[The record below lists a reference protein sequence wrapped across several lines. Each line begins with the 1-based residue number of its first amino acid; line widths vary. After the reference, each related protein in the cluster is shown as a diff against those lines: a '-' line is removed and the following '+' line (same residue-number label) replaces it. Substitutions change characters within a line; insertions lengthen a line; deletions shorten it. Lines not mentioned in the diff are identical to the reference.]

1 MRNLSFLLPYKPN
14 PQSFRAM
21 KKIDILNFITNFR
34 KAPNDIKTHSQLLA
48 HLGATNE
55 DAVNNL
61 LNELQQARVV
71 RQTEMNGE
79 KAWQVIAR

>member
-1 MRNLSFLLPYKPN
+1 
-14 PQSFRAM
+14 M

-48 HLGATNE
+48 HLGANNE
-55 DAVNNL
+55 DSVNNL